1 MTVHALAFANSV
13 VAQCASQIV
22 SAAPSWLQIMQAV
35 GNIATAVGVLTA
47 LYIAVI
53 RDPKEATA
61 EHKDHVA
68 RMEAFHRA
76 RAERFE
82 AQARKLV
89 ASSTRTPMLGDT
101 WWAVRVDNSSSRVTT
116 LLEVDVAAID
126 AAGVVIPGGCHR
138 VENTKSVD
146 KAMDRSI
153 RAALAESLESV
164 LDRPVT
170 GLLTHAI
177 RDAVAV
183 HFVNGWPRSLAPNHH
198 AVMLYVTSDPAYR
211 LRITV
216 DYEDEAGFQWRR
228 TDAGQPMRTDE
239 TGVGSATL

>member
-1 MTVHALAFANSV
+1 MTIHSLAFANTV
-13 VAQCASQIV
+13 VAQCASLGPG
-22 SAAPSWLQIMQAV
+22 SAPSWLQILQAV

-53 RDPKEATA
+53 RDPKATTA

-68 RMEAFHRA
+68 RMEALHRA
-76 RAERFE
+76 RTERFE

-116 LLEVDVAAID
+116 LLRVDVAAID
-126 AAGVVIPGGCHR
+126 AAGVVIPGGCR
-138 VENTKSVD
+138 QVENTKSVD
-146 KAMDRSI
+146 KAVDRSL
-153 RAALAESLESV
+153 RAALSESLESV

-170 GLLTHAI
+170 GLLNHAI

-198 AVMLYVTSDPAYR
+198 AVMFYVTSDPAYR

-228 TDAGQPMRTDE
+228 TDAGQPNRTDE
-239 TGVGSATL
+239 TGVGSAIL